1 MSNFCGKC
9 GEKFISDEQKFCG
22 ACGASR
28 NLNGLKT
35 SEMDLMSV
43 CTQISEKLKEEL
55 NDETS
60 KIFQQCL
67 KDVEELLVKERVL
80 LDRFAKELLDREEL
94 DYDDIDAIFKEY
106 GKFGISKGI

>member
-43 CTQISEKLKEEL
+43 CTQISEKLNILSKNGDL
-55 NDETS
+55 ETFVQGDAS
-60 KIFQQCL
+60 TVHFALLARATALGAFTPSLRISEDIIKIAL
-67 KDVEELLVKERVL
+67 EVL
-80 LDRFAKELLDREEL
+80 
-94 DYDDIDAIFKEY
+94 
-106 GKFGISKGI
+106 SW